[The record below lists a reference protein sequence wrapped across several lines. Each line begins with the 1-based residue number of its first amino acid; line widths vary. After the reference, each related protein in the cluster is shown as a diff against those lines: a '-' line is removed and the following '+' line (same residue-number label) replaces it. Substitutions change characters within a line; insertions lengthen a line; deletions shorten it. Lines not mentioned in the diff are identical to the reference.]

1 MPEQLVHTFE
11 LPNGLTL
18 LIEPMADVQSAAFSL
33 LVPGGSIYDPAEQA
47 GCASV
52 LVEMLLRG
60 AGNLNSEALTN
71 ALDNLG
77 LQRHEGVG
85 RQHIS
90 FHGATLAENLPDSLR
105 IYADIVR
112 RPHLPSGE
120 FKAAVA
126 GCAQS
131 LLAIEDDPY
140 DKAMLELRRMCFP
153 APWGNP
159 SDGTLAGLS
168 NLSHKHVKQHF
179 ARCFRPNGAILGV
192 AGKVDVAAIKSL
204 VEEVFGDWEQK
215 PDPGFV
221 AGPRGPHLGHVEQQ
235 IDQTHLAI
243 AYDSVPCRHPDYYTA
258 WAANWVLGGGSSARL
273 FTEVRERRGLCY
285 SVHSQLTS
293 TRDDGR
299 VLCHAGVTVD
309 RAQEALEIILQEIKR
324 LPGSIQASELNRCKA
339 GVKSELIMQQE
350 SSSSRAAGLSNDW
363 FHLGRVVSLDEVRQ
377 KIEALTVDTLHA
389 HLERF
394 PPRDFTIL
402 TLGPNPLVQSGAGIV

>member
-1 MPEQLVHTFE
+1 MPEQLVHTFV

-33 LVPGGSIYDPAEQA
+33 LVPGGSIYDPADQA

-52 LVEMLLRG
+52 LVELLLRG
-60 AGNLNSEALTN
+60 AGNLDSEALTN

-90 FHGATLAENLPDSLR
+90 FHAATLAENLPDSLR

-112 RPHLPSGE
+112 RPRLPSSE

-126 GCAQS
+126 GCAQT
-131 LLAIEDDPY
+131 LLAVEDDPY
-140 DKAMLELRRMCFP
+140 DKTMMELRRMCFP

-159 SDGTLAGLS
+159 SDGTLEGLS
-168 NLSHKHVKQHF
+168 KLGMKSVKQHF
-179 ARCFRPNGAILGV
+179 QGCYRPNGAILGV

-204 VEEVFGDWEQK
+204 VEDAFGDWATL
-215 PDPGFV
+215 PDPEF
-221 AGPRGPHLGHVEQQ
+221 ASGPRGPHYGHFEQQ
-235 IDQTHLAI
+235 SDQTHLAI
-243 AYDSVPCRHPDYYTA
+243 AYNSVPYRHPDYYTA

-285 SVHSQLTS
+285 SVHSQMTA

-309 RAQEALEIILQEIKR
+309 RAQEALDVILQEIKR
-324 LPGSIQASELNRCKA
+324 LPGSIQESELNRCKA

-363 FHLGRVVSLDEVRQ
+363 FHLGRVVSLDEVRK
-377 KIEALTVDTLHA
+377 KIEALTVNSLHA
-389 HLERF
+389 HLEQY
-394 PPRDFTIL
+394 PPQDFTIL
-402 TLGPNPLVQSGAGIV
+402 TLGPRPLTVTP

>member
-1 MPEQLVHTFE
+1 MSEQLVHTFE

-33 LVPGGSIYDPAEQA
+33 LVPGGSLYDPVDQA

-60 AGNLNSEALTN
+60 AGSRDSEALTN

-77 LQRHEGVG
+77 LQRHEAVG

-90 FHGATLAENLPDSLR
+90 FQGATLAENLPESLR

-112 RPHLPSGE
+112 RPTLPAKE
-120 FKAAVA
+120 FKAAVNS
-126 GCAQS
+126 CAQS

-140 DKAMLELRRMCFP
+140 DKTMVELRKMCFP

-159 SDGTLAGLS
+159 SDGTIEGLS
-168 NLSHKHVKQHF
+168 HLGMKSIKEHF
-179 ARCFRPNGAILGV
+179 KRCYRPNGAILGI
-192 AGKVDVAAIKSL
+192 AGKVDVAEIQDL
-204 VEEVFGDWEQK
+204 VQAEFGDWATQPE
-215 PDPGFV
+215 PEYLT
-221 AGPRGPHLGHVEQQ
+221 GPRGPYTGHIEQESDQ
-235 IDQTHLAI
+235 IHLAL

-299 VLCHAGVTVD
+299 VLCHAGVTSD
-309 RAQEALEIILQEIKR
+309 RAQEALGVILQEILR
-324 LPGSIQASELNRCKA
+324 LPGSIQENELNRCKA

-363 FHLGRVVSLDEVRQ
+363 FHLGRVVSLDELRQ
-377 KIEALTVDTLHA
+377 KIEGLTVNSLHE
-389 HLERF
+389 HLERH

-402 TLGPNPLVQSGAGIV
+402 TLGPRPVEVPHAIP

>member
-1 MPEQLVHTFE
+1 MPEQLVHTFV

-33 LVPGGSIYDPAEQA
+33 LVPGGSIYDPADQA

-52 LVEMLLRG
+52 LVELLLRG
-60 AGNLNSEALTN
+60 AGNLDSEALTN

-90 FHGATLAENLPDSLR
+90 FHAATLAENLPDSLR

-112 RPHLPSGE
+112 RPRLPSGE

-126 GCAQS
+126 GCAQT
-131 LLAIEDDPY
+131 LLAVEDDPY
-140 DKAMLELRRMCFP
+140 DKTMMELRRMCFP

-159 SDGTLAGLS
+159 SDGTLEGLS
-168 NLSHKHVKQHF
+168 HLGMKTVKQHF
-179 ARCFRPNGAILGV
+179 QRCYRPNGAILGV

-204 VEEVFGDWEQK
+204 VEEAFGDWATL
-215 PDPGFV
+215 PDPEF
-221 AGPRGPHLGHVEQQ
+221 ASGPRGPHHGHIEQQ
-235 IDQTHLAI
+235 SDQTHLAI
-243 AYDSVPCRHPDYYTA
+243 AYNSVPYRHPDYYTA

-285 SVHSQLTS
+285 SVHSQMTA

-309 RAQEALEIILQEIKR
+309 RAQEALDVILQEIKR
-324 LPGSIQASELNRCKA
+324 LPGSIQESELSRCKA

-363 FHLGRVVSLDEVRQ
+363 FHLGRVVSLDEVRK
-377 KIEALTVDTLHA
+377 KIEALTVNSLHA
-389 HLERF
+389 HLEQY
-394 PPRDFTIL
+394 PPQDFTIL
-402 TLGPNPLVQSGAGIV
+402 TLGPRPLTVTP